1 MNRFLE
7 RRIVKDKRNPYGS
20 RGGYVMPNRRDRMMK
35 EPYYDDMEDTYPSR
49 PTRDYRGYDYN
60 YDMNYRDYSS
70 VDKEY
75 KQDLKMWIDKLKR
88 KDKYG
93 MTYEQ
98 VIQQAEN
105 MGVKFRDY
113 TELEFYATFL
123 MMVSDFGDMISD
135 PNILLKMAKQFLED
149 DDIEVSPSEK
159 LCIYLYQIVL
169 GEE

>member
-75 KQDLKMWIDKLKR
+75 KQDLKLINKVGLFIIRSTATLTSFLKF
-88 KDKYG
+88 K
-93 MTYEQ
+93 
-98 VIQQAEN
+98 IQ
-105 MGVKFRDY
+105 F
-113 TELEFYATFL
+113 
-123 MMVSDFGDMISD
+123 
-135 PNILLKMAKQFLED
+135 IL
-149 DDIEVSPSEK
+149 
-159 LCIYLYQIVL
+159 
-169 GEE
+169 